1 MFGILDDASILQL
14 VERCKHIL
22 SGSNWIPNG
31 FPPDEEV
38 HFFWFLKCISFSLS
52 SISLSMSSIPMTFY
66 QLDNCTNAQL
76 SSFLITGGV
85 MFIVEIKIEM
95 KQYLPNWR
103 RCGWKWVCSKQF
115 YLIVFL
121 VTVRCNVIISWHS
134 LGGALVLEHQSV
146 GDPGNSPAAMVI
158 FIHPKRWFSWLQN
171 SADNLNFPQ
180 KDCLTTQKLSR

>member
-22 SGSNWIPNG
+22 SGSNWIPTG

-52 SISLSMSSIPMTFY
+52 SISLSISSIPMTFY

-76 SSFLITGGV
+76 SSLLITGGV

-95 KQYLPNWR
+95 KQYLPKWR

-121 VTVRCNVIISWHS
+121 VTVHCNVMLSWHS
-134 LGGALVLEHQSV
+134 LGGALVLKEERNTSQLATQAIHLLRWWNFELLLQYKS
-146 GDPGNSPAAMVI
+146 DILAPAEV
-158 FIHPKRWFSWLQN
+158 W
-171 SADNLNFPQ
+171 
-180 KDCLTTQKLSR
+180 